1 MQNLHAD
8 EPFVPAERAACKGR
22 SCQGAKQVH
31 TIHRS
36 NLPKSSHIL
45 WPRRYCHSPCKIAWL
60 SVIAHIQLEVLDE
73 LHNREAWH
81 RGVCA
86 EDVQSQLAILCA
98 RTPNVLCTVRCAP
111 TLSTYLHTSGS
122 NPSFVHIFGWSVCG
136 QVCKQASGQVGKWLV
151 HGSHHFAQ
159 SQFAILSPRTPH
171 SSRPCTL
178 SLPSPLSN
186 PFVTTFPAGHCRLC
200 SAECR
205 HSWVVDAFKH
215 ILKICDCFFFCFW
228 ELMLSWKHTIQHCVL
243 VSVAQFDL
251 QRTRWVA
258 ANVLRSCR
266 TLGLSSA
273 TESLQRACSAG
284 LATCCA
290 RELLILQQHREVFE
304 RITRDRER
312 QWVDAC
318 FCLIMFSLM

>member
-22 SCQGAKQVH
+22 SCQGANQVL

-111 TLSTYLHTSGS
+111 TLSTYIHTSGS
-122 NPSFVHIFGWSVCG
+122 NPSFVHIFGWSVCV
-136 QVCKQASGQVGKWLV
+136 QVGKWASGQVGKWASGLYTDPTILRRV
-151 HGSHHFAQ
+151 SLQSCLHVLLTPHAPVLSPCLPLYPIPLSQPFQPATADSAAQ
-159 SQFAILSPRTPH
+159 SADIH
-171 SSRPCTL
+171 
-178 SLPSPLSN
+178 
-186 PFVTTFPAGHCRLC
+186 G
-200 SAECR
+200 
-205 HSWVVDAFKH
+205 W
-215 ILKICDCFFFCFW
+215 
-228 ELMLSWKHTIQHCVL
+228 
-243 VSVAQFDL
+243 
-251 QRTRWVA
+251 
-258 ANVLRSCR
+258 
-266 TLGLSSA
+266 
-273 TESLQRACSAG
+273 
-284 LATCCA
+284 
-290 RELLILQQHREVFE
+290 
-304 RITRDRER
+304 
-312 QWVDAC
+312 
-318 FCLIMFSLM
+318 